1 MLSSLL
7 RMCSAYES
15 DAIQHLFIPLLLL
28 ANRQRQGLMLDSS
41 AITVT
46 AWRGIHVGDKGCD
59 PSSKGFLSWP
69 FLKLRLLFILGLVYS
84 KARGVEDVKRGR
96 NVWGFYGRRTVGK
109 LAGSEGY

>member
-15 DAIQHLFIPLLLL
+15 DAIHHLFIPLLLL
-28 ANRQRQGLMLDSS
+28 ANRQRRGLMLDSS
-41 AITVT
+41 IAVT

-69 FLKLRLLFILGLVYS
+69 FLKLRLLFIFGLVYS

>member
-1 MLSSLL
+1 
-7 RMCSAYES
+7 
-15 DAIQHLFIPLLLL
+15 
-28 ANRQRQGLMLDSS
+28 MLDSS
-41 AITVT
+41 AIAVT

-69 FLKLRLLFILGLVYS
+69 FLKLRLLFIFGLVYS

>member
-15 DAIQHLFIPLLLL
+15 DAIHHLFIPLLLL
-28 ANRQRQGLMLDSS
+28 ANRQRRGLMLDSS
-41 AITVT
+41 TIA

>member
-1 MLSSLL
+1 
-7 RMCSAYES
+7 MCSAYES

-28 ANRQRQGLMLDSS
+28 ANRQRRGLMLDSS
-41 AITVT
+41 IAVT

>member
-15 DAIQHLFIPLLLL
+15 DAIHHLFIPLLLL
-28 ANRQRQGLMLDSS
+28 ANRQRRGLMLDSS
-41 AITVT
+41 AIA

>member
-1 MLSSLL
+1 
-7 RMCSAYES
+7 MCSAYES
-15 DAIQHLFIPLLLL
+15 DAIHHLFIPLLLL
-28 ANRQRQGLMLDSS
+28 ANRQRRGLMLDSS
-41 AITVT
+41 TIA

-69 FLKLRLLFILGLVYS
+69 FLKLRLLFIFGLVYS

>member
-28 ANRQRQGLMLDSS
+28 ANRQRRGLMLDSS
-41 AITVT
+41 IAVT

>member
-15 DAIQHLFIPLLLL
+15 DAIHHLFIPLLLL
-28 ANRQRQGLMLDSS
+28 ANRQRRGLMLDSS
-41 AITVT
+41 TIA

-69 FLKLRLLFILGLVYS
+69 FLKLRLLFIFGLVYS